1 MSSPVNKTS
10 LGAGSHLWTTECT
23 APFFDWG
30 LWSQIWGCWFSSQM
44 LHPAITN
51 QLNHIIFKKQRG
63 ITEATKSDVLY
74 ASPWNFVCK
83 GYEQNQSPWPL
94 ELLQQ
99 SFCLSDHQS
108 CVPLGYTVII
118 SLWVPQV
125 TKAATT
131 LVSRFK
137 NGATWLT
144 RLKVGKV
151 LLEDGSWNA
160 SAKHFQLTLTIYLDL
175 SGQTSVSAPLFT
187 ECTRYAEARPMTQ
200 PQSWSSN
207 CGKGFPGDK
216 CKWWCTQLFP
226 ITPTHRNK

>member
-83 GYEQNQSPWPL
+83 GYEQNQSPWPHRTL
-94 ELLQQ
+94 TTEFLPQRPPKLC
-99 SFCLSDHQS
+99 STWLYGNHQS
-108 CVPLGYTVII
+108 LSPTGY
-118 SLWVPQV
+118 
-125 TKAATT
+125 KGCD
-131 LVSRFK
+131 
-137 NGATWLT
+137 N
-144 RLKVGKV
+144 
-151 LLEDGSWNA
+151 
-160 SAKHFQLTLTIYLDL
+160 
-175 SGQTSVSAPLFT
+175 SGQPLQKWSHMTHTTQSGQSSAGGWELKRLCQTFPADPHNIFGSIRPDQCLRPSFHRVYKVCGGKTNDTTTKLIIELWQRVSWWQVQVMMHAAFPD
-187 ECTRYAEARPMTQ
+187 YAYSP
-200 PQSWSSN
+200 
-207 CGKGFPGDK
+207 
-216 CKWWCTQLFP
+216 
-226 ITPTHRNK
+226 